1 MPTFTFAD
9 LKELT
14 ALGVVC
20 MIFILIGFATYKI
33 ILPKFFSYLET
44 MQKSNTDAIKE
55 VHAKVDVT
63 LREVT
68 LEMRTAMHEAVKT
81 SQQIATQ
88 SQEFT
93 LQLLDKV
100 NRESKEEK
108 KEKQNV
114 N

>member
-9 LKELT
+9 LRELT

-20 MIFILIGFATYKI
+20 LIFILIGFATYKI

-44 MQKSNTDAIKE
+44 M
-55 VHAKVDVT
+55 T

-81 SQQIATQ
+81 SQQIAKD

-93 LQLLDKV
+93 LKVLDQV
-100 NRESKEEK
+100 GRDQKEQK

-114 N
+114 S